1 MARPRTPKA
10 KAAATGQSSVRKTKF
25 ESRVEPVV
33 EDEIGQPFA
42 WLSDNAKQAWR
53 ELVEEIPW
61 LNKSHRGVL
70 SVAAK
75 LRGRMM
81 GDSSNGETDLGI
93 QGMNL
98 YQVCLGKMGATP
110 ADSTKAG
117 VRPDGETED
126 PAEKYFKGR

>member
-10 KAAATGQSSVRKTKF
+10 KATITGQAAVRRKKF
-25 ESRVEPVV
+25 EERTEPKVAEGV
-33 EDEIGQPFA
+33 GEPFD
-42 WLSDNAKQAWR
+42 WLSENAKKAWR
-53 ELVEEIPW
+53 ELVAEIPW
-61 LNKSHRGVL
+61 LNMSHRGVL
-70 SVAAK
+70 SIAAK

-110 ADSTKAG
+110 ADASKAG
-117 VRPDGETED
+117 VKPDGEGDED
-126 PAEKYFKGR
+126 PAAKYFT

>member
-1 MARPRTPKA
+1 MARPRLPPDKA
-10 KAAATGQSSVRKTKF
+10 KALGSDKKHASRF
-25 ESRVEPVV
+25 EGRNAPIVKDDIGEPFV
-33 EDEIGQPFA
+33 
-42 WLSDNAKQAWR
+42 WLSENAKTAWR
-53 ELVEEIPW
+53 EISDEIPW

-70 SVAAK
+70 SIASK

-117 VRPDGETED
+117 VLPNGDEKEPGEEFFD
-126 PAEKYFKGR
+126 R